1 LGEKS
6 LSTGGSPLTNII
18 NSGEIEMIK
27 LIIGILIGFFVATH
41 GVSGVADIVDGGLK
55 AVKNVNIK

>member
-1 LGEKS
+1 
-6 LSTGGSPLTNII
+6 
-18 NSGEIEMIK
+18 MIK